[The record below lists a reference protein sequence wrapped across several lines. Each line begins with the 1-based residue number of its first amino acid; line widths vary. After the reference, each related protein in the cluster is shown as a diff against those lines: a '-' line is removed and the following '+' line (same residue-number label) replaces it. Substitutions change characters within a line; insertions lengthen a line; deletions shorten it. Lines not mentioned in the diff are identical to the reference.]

1 MDTPFQSGWLMG
13 VKCFVFALLA
23 VWLYFRVTKQDIF
36 LLLAGALGLN
46 GIFALIFFSGSKI
59 HIIGIIL
66 NAIPFFA
73 VLLIAN
79 GILCSK
85 AFYEIT
91 RHGIFPADKMV
102 DPDKG
107 LQLYFSGIMAF
118 ILFFMAKFSMNDV
131 FKHLVEK
138 GGLKLDMAAY
148 IIYFLLIAGIAYL
161 TQYVIPWKET
171 PDTFVTVGI
180 KQEAVDVLSITGDVT
195 LPEKIAVPTLFYLIF
210 FLLPY
215 LIKPA
220 NQKSD
225 TDIVGLVII
234 AVLIGSVVWIELIKK
249 GGNKDKDKSVKLG

>member
-13 VKCFVFALLA
+13 VKCLVFALLA

-73 VLLIAN
+73 VLVVAN

-85 AFYEIT
+85 AYYEII
-91 RHGIFPADKMV
+91 RFGIFPAEKMV

-107 LQLYFSGIMAF
+107 LQLYFSGIVAF
-118 ILFFMAKFSMNDV
+118 ILFFMVRFSMNNI
-131 FKHLVEK
+131 FEPLVEK
-138 GGLKLDMAAY
+138 GGLRLDMAAY
-148 IIYFLLIAGIAYL
+148 IIYILLIAGIAYL

-171 PDTFVTVGI
+171 PDTFVTVGV
-180 KQEAVDVLSITGDVT
+180 KQEAVDVLNVTGDVT
-195 LPEKIAVPTLFYLIF
+195 LPEKIAVPAVFYFIF

-215 LIKPA
+215 ILKPA
-220 NQKSD
+220 KEKSD

-234 AVLIGSVVWIELIKK
+234 AVIIGSVVWIELIKK
-249 GGNKDKDKSVKLG
+249 GGKKDKDKSINLG